1 MLITNLLQPENISF
15 FAMEDKTQVMT
26 QLVEKAKELQLVS
39 PQGSFLQAL
48 LDREQ
53 IMSTGLGLG
62 VAVPH
67 AKLPEV
73 KDFFVLLAIMEQP
86 VPWDSLDKQPVS
98 LVFLIGGPDDRQTDY
113 LKLLSKITL
122 VIKNPQRRE
131 ALLRAQSPQEVL
143 TQFQGL

>member
-1 MLITNLLQPENISF
+1 MLITDLLQPENVSLIDLD
-15 FAMEDKTQVMT
+15 DKTQVIT
-26 QLVEKAKELQLVS
+26 QLVEKAKELQLV
-39 PQGSFLQAL
+39 PHQGSFLQAI

-67 AKLPEV
+67 AKLAEV
-73 KDFFVLLAIMEQP
+73 KDFFVLIGIMKQP
-86 VPWDSLDKQPVS
+86 VPWDSLDKLPVS
-98 LVFLIGGPDDRQTDY
+98 LVFMIGGPDDRQTDY

-131 ALLRAQSPQEVL
+131 ALLKAQTPQEVL
-143 TQFQGL
+143 TQFEGL